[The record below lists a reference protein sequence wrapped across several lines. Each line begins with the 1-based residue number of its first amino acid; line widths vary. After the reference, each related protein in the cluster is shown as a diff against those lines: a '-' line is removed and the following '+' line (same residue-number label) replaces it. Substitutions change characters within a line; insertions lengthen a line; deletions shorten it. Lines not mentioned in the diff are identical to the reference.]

1 MNPSTQPA
9 GIKPTDFSS
18 LYRGL
23 DEPAWVIDPETSRFL
38 DANGEAV
45 AQLGFS
51 AAEVARMGV
60 TDVNRAV
67 PDEDT
72 WRKLTRDLAP
82 GQSVAYVAEL
92 TCRSGDSIDVEIT
105 MSCQVVH
112 GQRVFLAITRTA
124 QAG

>member
-1 MNPSTQPA
+1 MNPSASLAHAAQ
-9 GIKPTDFSS
+9 GDFSS

-51 AAEVARMGV
+51 AAQVMQIGV
-60 TDVNRAV
+60 THVNRAV

-72 WRKLTRDLAP
+72 WRKLTADLAP
-82 GQSVAYVAEL
+82 GQSVVYMAQLV
-92 TCRSGDSIDVEIT
+92 CKSGDSIDVEIT

-112 GQRVFLAITRTA
+112 GRRVFLAITRTA
-124 QAG
+124 QAC

>member
-1 MNPSTQPA
+1 MTHPA
-9 GIKPTDFSS
+9 TLAGAAPADFSS

-38 DANGEAV
+38 DANGEAI

-51 AAEVARMGV
+51 AAQVAQMGV

-82 GQSVAYVAEL
+82 GQSVVYTAEL
-92 TCRSGDSIDVEIT
+92 TCKNGDAIGVEIT

-112 GQRVFLAITRTA
+112 GRRVFLAITRTA
-124 QAG
+124 QAA